1 MDYVTVCGIIILI
14 CGFAFD
20 IWKTIKG
27 REASKDE
34 HDGIKDNDNKNR
46 ELLSKDSEI
55 RGKDHDRL
63 SEEHNRLSEEHDR
76 ISSELTAKHDDLKGR
91 QESIVQSTSDIRTSV
106 VSIDKQLAVEQAK
119 REAML
124 ESMSA
129 NQRDIHSQINA
140 IYALNQLVPKLE
152 YKNQALSEKYENL
165 QNQYNDLKIQ
175 HQDLLTKYQA
185 LKQERQE
192 HIEELTENSKIEED
206 LSQDG
211 RSRPCEI
218 QFPQSLAPD
227 ARCYFYAVFQEV
239 TDMLNT
245 IAMVIGI
252 ASIMGIAVL
261 VFVDRVKG
269 NLNIKSKTVGDGQ
282 YGTAR
287 WATPNEIRKTYQIFP
302 YEPMKWRQGKHLP
315 DDVSGATVLG
325 YVKAGNRI
333 SARVDTSDS
342 HTLIL
347 STTGGRKTTGVLYP
361 NLEYACACGVSFI
374 VTDTK
379 GDSFR
384 DYAGIAQKY
393 YHYNIAVIDLRHPTR
408 SSANNLMHL
417 VNKYMD
423 SFKDTGDLQDKAK
436 AERYAKI
443 VAKTIVHMDGFVSG
457 GQNAFFY
464 DAAEGLISSTIL
476 LVSEF
481 CKDGERHIVSV
492 FKIIQELLQ
501 VKTPV
506 MTTPSGQKVKPKN
519 EYQKLIEMLPA
530 EHKARWLAGAALIS
544 PEASMHSVMSTAMS
558 RLLSFIDSELE
569 QVLCFDSEI
578 DAEKF
583 CNEKTAIFIVFPE
596 EDETKY
602 FLVSLFVTQ
611 LYNECLSV
619 ASQNDKNRLPRRINF
634 YLDEFGTMNKFDNAV
649 SMFTA
654 GKSRNIIMY
663 PMIQS
668 LSQLQEKYGREGGD
682 IIVDCCTNVLIGGF
696 SPLSKGAEEVSRA
709 LGNQTVQSGSINHS
723 SNGAE
728 RRNDSISMQMIPQP
742 LMTAEKILH
751 MPDNQWILMKTRRYP
766 TLTVMKRFNEWGI
779 QLDCPYHMPE
789 NAARTV
795 HYASAEN
802 LKQTIA
808 KQFLSSSIP
817 EQKAPATGVHKEQI
831 SDDFI

>member
-1 MDYVTVCGIIILI
+1 M
-14 CGFAFD
+14 
-20 IWKTIKG
+20 
-27 REASKDE
+27 
-34 HDGIKDNDNKNR
+34 
-46 ELLSKDSEI
+46 
-55 RGKDHDRL
+55 
-63 SEEHNRLSEEHDR
+63 
-76 ISSELTAKHDDLKGR
+76 SST
-91 QESIVQSTSDIRTSV
+91 
-106 VSIDKQLAVEQAK
+106 LA
-119 REAML
+119 M
-124 ESMSA
+124 
-129 NQRDIHSQINA
+129 I
-140 IYALNQLVPKLE
+140 
-152 YKNQALSEKYENL
+152 
-165 QNQYNDLKIQ
+165 
-175 HQDLLTKYQA
+175 
-185 LKQERQE
+185 
-192 HIEELTENSKIEED
+192 
-206 LSQDG
+206 
-211 RSRPCEI
+211 
-218 QFPQSLAPD
+218 
-227 ARCYFYAVFQEV
+227 
-239 TDMLNT
+239 
-245 IAMVIGI
+245 IGI
-252 ASIMGIAVL
+252 ASLIGIPIVIL
-261 VFVDRVKG
+261 IDRFKG
-269 NLNIKSKTVGDGQ
+269 NLNIKAKTVGDGQ

-287 WATPNEIRKTYQIFP
+287 WATPGEIRKTFQIYP
-302 YEPMKWRQGKHLP
+302 YEPSKWRQGKHLP
-315 DDVSGATVLG
+315 KDASGATVLG
-325 YVKAGNRI
+325 YIKEGTHI

-361 NLEYACACGVSFI
+361 NLEYACACGVSFL

-393 YHYNIAVIDLRHPTR
+393 YHYNVAVIDLRHPTR
-408 SSANNLMHL
+408 SNANNLMHL

-423 SFKDTGDLQDKAK
+423 AFKDTGDLQDKAK

-492 FKIIQELLQ
+492 FKVIQELLQ
-501 VKTPV
+501 VKTPAA
-506 MTTPSGQKVKPKN
+506 TTPSGQKVKPKN

-530 EHKARWLAGAALIS
+530 EHKARWLASAALNS
-544 PEASMHSVMSTAMS
+544 PESSMHSVMSTAMS

-569 QVLCFDSEI
+569 QVLCFDSDI

-583 CNEKTAIFIVFPE
+583 CNEKSAVFIVFPE
-596 EDETKY
+596 EDKTKY

-619 ASQNDKNRLPRRINF
+619 ASQSDKNRLPRRINF

-696 SPLSKGAEEVSRA
+696 SPLSKGAEDVSRA
-709 LGNQTVQSGSINHS
+709 LGTQTVQSGSVSHS
-723 SNGAE
+723 SNGSE
-728 RRNDSISMQMIPQP
+728 RRNNSMSMQMIQQP
-742 LMTAEKILH
+742 LMTAEQILH
-751 MPDNQWILMKTRRYP
+751 MPENQWILTKTRQYP
-766 TLTVMKRFNEWGI
+766 MLTVMKRFSEWGI

-789 NAARTV
+789 FAARTV
-795 HYASAEN
+795 PYASAES
-802 LKQTIA
+802 LKQAIA
-808 KQFLSSSIP
+808 KQYLSP
-817 EQKAPATGVHKEQI
+817 PTTEKTDDKAEMRKEEI
-831 SDDFI
+831 NDDFI